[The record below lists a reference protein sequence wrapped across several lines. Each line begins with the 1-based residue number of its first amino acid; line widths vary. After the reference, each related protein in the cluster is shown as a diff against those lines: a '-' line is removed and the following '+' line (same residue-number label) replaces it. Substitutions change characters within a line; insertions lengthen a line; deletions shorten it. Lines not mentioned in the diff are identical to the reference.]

1 MIASSRPDVAS
12 SPITARTCTNPESNW
27 AKNAKPEKLIPVY
40 EQKAEA
46 YHIVHQSSRLLHPKA
61 HHRLTRLIVT
71 VSSLPWKH
79 NLIGPPCR
87 FIFRTSL
94 CRDIARYNTDIQ
106 CLEGERIRKVTLDGP
121 RVNTYKH
128 RHWLV
133 LHYLRLKR
141 VWSSCS
147 LLRDKRFQTHSD
159 VCVLRC
165 HQRIGLLITQ

>member
-71 VSSLPWKH
+71 VISLP
-79 NLIGPPCR
+79 
-87 FIFRTSL
+87 
-94 CRDIARYNTDIQ
+94 
-106 CLEGERIRKVTLDGP
+106 LETQSNRPTLQ
-121 RVNTYKH
+121 VHISYK
-128 RHWLV
+128 
-133 LHYLRLKR
+133 
-141 VWSSCS
+141 SMS
-147 LLRDKRFQTHSD
+147 
-159 VCVLRC
+159 
-165 HQRIGLLITQ
+165 